1 MAQVIARR
9 GRIGRARRGREAKLC
24 RMEARG
30 DRRNGRIENRGRYGL
45 PIVGPSDSPVNRT
58 ACILAT
64 MSPAECGS
72 TFDALPNLDA
82 QFRQHVGKDGA
93 FLLEDGIEVVFPAVG
108 FDSPQTG
115 AFDPG

>member
-1 MAQVIARR
+1 MPDGSKR
-9 GRIGRARRGREAKLC
+9 G
-24 RMEARG
+24 
-30 DRRNGRIENRGRYGL
+30 RRNGRRRESRRYGL

-82 QFRQHVGKDGA
+82 QFRQHVGKDRA
-93 FLLEDGIEVVFPAVG
+93 FLLEDRIQVVFSAVG